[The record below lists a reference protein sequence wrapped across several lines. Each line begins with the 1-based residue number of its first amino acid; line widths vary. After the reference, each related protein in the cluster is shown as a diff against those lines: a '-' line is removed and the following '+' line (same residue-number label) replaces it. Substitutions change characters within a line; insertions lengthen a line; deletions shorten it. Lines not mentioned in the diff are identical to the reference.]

1 MSRYLLQKS
10 DTRPYGWVL
19 TDTELGIVQ
28 QFDEGNYN
36 DSQKTTILEDSLIDA
51 PTIAEALRK
60 MSEWLRDNHYEIIF
74 SSPQRIKAAARRG
87 IGDKLRELRE
97 QRGYS
102 LRYLAKLTGFSY
114 DNISR
119 IEHGRYNV
127 TVDNLALL
135 ADALGVKLSL
145 NILRDSA
152 GI

>member
-1 MSRYLLQKS
+1 MPRYLLQKS

-36 DSQKTTILEDSLIDA
+36 DSQKTTILDDSLTDA
-51 PTIAEALRK
+51 QTIAEALRK
-60 MSEWLRDNHYEIIF
+60 MSDWLRDNHYEIIF
-74 SSPQRIKAAARRG
+74 TSPQRIKAAARIS
-87 IGDKLRELRE
+87 IGEKIRELRE

-102 LRYLAKLTGFSY
+102 LRYLAKITGFSY

-135 ADALGVKLSL
+135 ADALGAKLSL
-145 NILRDSA
+145 E
-152 GI
+152 

>member
-145 NILRDSA
+145 DILRDSA